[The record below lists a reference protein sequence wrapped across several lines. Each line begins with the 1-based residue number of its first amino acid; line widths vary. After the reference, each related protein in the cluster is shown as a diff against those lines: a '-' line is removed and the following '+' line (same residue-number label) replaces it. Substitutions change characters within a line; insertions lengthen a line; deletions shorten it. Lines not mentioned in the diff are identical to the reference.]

1 VSVVDAPRAL
11 RYCSQ
16 SKHLCGSLDE
26 DPLPRDLCAVHGAD
40 SLRGMSRPPMPG
52 RGGAAS
58 SAGDDAVEWSGAE
71 QEQLEALMG
80 QYPEGG
86 HLAGPQRYIA
96 LAAQL
101 PRKTARD
108 VALRVRW
115 TLQRD
120 SLKKRDTGGK
130 KVKHKS
136 EREPRAQSIFS
147 VGVWPTSAA
156 SQPASEP
163 AGMSAAAAPLM
174 GAVPAGGGAV
184 QINTVQYAAS
194 IPQLED
200 HGADTIG
207 NLGGQTAE
215 LLDQNLAII
224 SQVRATSRVLGW
236 TRLEILGNGEEG
248 RQGGQGEQVQEKV
261 FMQKCPHYSLRSCG
275 GLRAVD

>member
-1 VSVVDAPRAL
+1 
-11 RYCSQ
+11 
-16 SKHLCGSLDE
+16 
-26 DPLPRDLCAVHGAD
+26 
-40 SLRGMSRPPMPG
+40 MPG

-224 SQVRATSRVLGW
+224 SQVRAHWAACRIHENSSQLLQLRDNLIKIVNGINNMPGIMTQMPPLPVKLNIELARHILQ
-236 TRLEILGNGEEG
+236 TR
-248 RQGGQGEQVQEKV
+248 
-261 FMQKCPHYSLRSCG
+261 
-275 GLRAVD
+275 